1 MWISG
6 FTRFFAPPRGFSLS
20 PRPADFYPCPSPPRP
35 TEKCFAPH
43 IPGIQPAQYASRY
56 PPASAALR
64 PRLRPCRLK
73 PPSAP
78 ARSCQGCTCWT
89 LIVSKLS
96 GSLPSCSPASSA
108 SPFLSPP
115 HPCPPPMWSGTTLS
129 SPLTKRNMQLP
140 MHGHLNHL
148 LVTTNEAKQCNC
160 RCIGTA
166 WASEILNH
174 TEHHQQQ
181 QIELIRRDI
190 SDNLPVWFGI
200 IAK

>member
-1 MWISG
+1 MTNVWISG

-78 ARSCQGCTCWT
+78 ARSCQGCTWT
-89 LIVSKLS
+89 VIVSKLS
-96 GSLPSCSPASSA
+96 VSLPSCSPAPSA
-108 SPFLSPP
+108 SPSPP
-115 HPCPPPMWSGTTLS
+115 RPSPPPMWLGTTFL
-129 SPLTKRNMQLP
+129 SPLTKRN
-140 MHGHLNHL
+140 N
-148 LVTTNEAKQCNC
+148 A
-160 RCIGTA
+160 IADA
-166 WASEILNH
+166 WALANLNH
-174 TEHHQQQ
+174 TEHHHSQPYNSQQM
-181 QIELIRRDI
+181 ELIRRGI

>member
-1 MWISG
+1 MPTTFISEKEKEGKASIWSCEELVTLVKIEDTIFSFKRTPQGTFVECRDQWIYAL
-6 FTRFFAPPRGFSLS
+6 FCPAPPRGFSLS
-20 PRPADFYPCPSPPRP
+20 PRPTDLYPCPSPPRP
-35 TEKCFAPH
+35 TEKCCATH
-43 IPGIQPAQYASRY
+43 IPGIQPAQYALRY

-78 ARSCQGCTCWT
+78 ARSCQGCTWT

-129 SPLTKRNMQLP
+129 SPLTKRN
-140 MHGHLNHL
+140 N
-148 LVTTNEAKQCNC
+148 A
-160 RCIGTA
+160 IADA
-166 WASEILNH
+166 WA
-174 TEHHQQQ
+174 TESPSRHH
-181 QIELIRRDI
+181 
-190 SDNLPVWFGI
+190 
-200 IAK
+200 